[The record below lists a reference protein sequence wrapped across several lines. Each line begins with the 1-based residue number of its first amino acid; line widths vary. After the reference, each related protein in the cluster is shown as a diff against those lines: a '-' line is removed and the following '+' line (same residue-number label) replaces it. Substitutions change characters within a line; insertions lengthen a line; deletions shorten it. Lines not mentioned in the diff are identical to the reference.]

1 MADLYIDG
9 SGDDSRRVTME
20 QFNDEMSIWNEE
32 QMISIN
38 ITVKLLSKLTIKLSN
53 TLASFTL

>member
-32 QMISIN
+32 QIISIN